1 MEVSTR
7 TETTAQNIQDILR
20 ELCHSKA
27 SIELVTEDQEK
38 ISCIIDK
45 LVGETSFQVT
55 IKGKNQKD
63 LLKENK
69 EYALGCGGKEGQI
82 YSFVSK
88 CLDDG
93 TPVVTL
99 SIPEEMNVIEQRTH
113 KRFSTLTMNNPYLE
127 VITEAGNEI
136 YILNDLSQGGLS
148 FLIPSHLSEKIRM
161 GDKIKIKKMGKQ
173 VFQNYLEGIVIHISS
188 LNSST
193 TSSLKIGV
201 RFMPA
206 SKD

>member
-7 TETTAQNIQDILR
+7 TETTAQNIQAILR

-69 EYALGCGGKEGQI
+69 EYSLGCGGKEGQI
-82 YSFVSK
+82 YSFISR

-99 SIPEEMNVIEQRTH
+99 SIPEEMNVIEQRSH

-127 VITEAGNEI
+127 LLTETGNEI

-148 FLIPSHLSEKIRM
+148 FLIPSHLSEKVRM

-206 SKD
+206 SKE